1 MTILLSCLQSLR
13 KHSIPAYEFWRPYF
27 VEGCREAGITPLE
40 VPDVDWAEGL
50 SLAHGSEELASWRAQ
65 TWEKTVDFAREQ
77 HSRGGIDFFLGYL
90 YPWQVEVSAVR
101 ELQRLG
107 IPCVN
112 FFCDN
117 VREFRRVPATY
128 EPFDLHWVP
137 EYEALPM
144 YRVAGLPHLHAPMPC
159 WIPREYRGL
168 PDREA
173 YPPTFIGSADVLRR
187 DLLGRAIRVG
197 ADLMVRGRG
206 WDSQLLTSGSRLST
220 PASSL
225 GTFFANQEAFRRE
238 HGLTGLGA
246 KVLNYLA
253 PLRPPVI
260 PERCVGSTVPSAD
273 YFNIT
278 REAVVTVGMNRVP
291 APRRPLRWPLSY
303 SRLRDI
309 EAPMLGACY
318 LTEWTEGLEYL
329 YDLGHEIECYRSAE
343 ELRDKL
349 AALAAEP
356 EHRRE
361 LRRRG
366 QQRALRDH
374 SVPASLR
381 KLASALGLPTK

>member
-13 KHSIPAYEFWRPYF
+13 KHNIPAYEFWRPYF

-50 SLAHGSEELASWRAQ
+50 SLAHGSGELASWRAQ
-65 TWEKTVDFAREQ
+65 TWDKTVDFAREQ
-77 HSRGGIDFFLGYL
+77 HARGGIDFFLGYL

-159 WIPREYRGL
+159 WVPRQYRDL
-168 PDREA
+168 PGQET

-187 DLLGRAIRVG
+187 DLLGRAIGRG
-197 ADLMVRGRG
+197 ADLVVRGPG
-206 WDSQLLTSGSRLST
+206 WAVAASGNVIPEGR
-220 PASSL
+220 SSL
-225 GTFFANQEAFRRE
+225 GTFLANQQAFRRE
-238 HGLTGLGA
+238 HGLTALAG
-246 KVLNYLA
+246 KVLNHAA
-253 PLRPPVI
+253 PLRPPAI
-260 PERCVGSTVPSAD
+260 PAEKIGEAIFGED
-273 YFNIT
+273 YLQVT
-278 REAVVTVGMNRVP
+278 REAVVTVGINRVP